1 MTAFVGRK
9 AILSMGS
16 PLVAVA
22 ALRTK
27 TMTLANE
34 PIDIT
39 SDDDNGFRTLLADP
53 GTKTLDMSVEGVVK
67 DVASFNSL
75 LALAMSGTD
84 IMDDFSIM
92 YPGIGTIAGSFVLA
106 SVEMGAP
113 YNEAVTFS
121 ASIQS
126 SGTFTFTPAV

>member
-1 MTAFVGRK
+1 M
-9 AILSMGS
+9 
-16 PLVAVA
+16 AVA

-39 SDDDNGFRTLLADP
+39 SDDDNGFRTLLQDP
-53 GTKTLDMSVEGVVK
+53 GTKTLDMSIEGVAK

-75 LALAMSGTD
+75 LSLAMSGTD
-84 IMDDFSIM
+84 IMDDFSIL

-126 SGTFTFTPAV
+126 SGAFTFTPAV